1 MRRLR
6 TGGDTTVTATQRAR
20 LKVTLATR
28 LRELRSSLQNRG
40 DIAVERTPDVL
51 DGIELAGERG
61 LAIWS
66 LNKYFAELRLV
77 EAALDRV
84 AHGTYGSCLR
94 CDEEISINRL
104 TALPH
109 ASLCITCQEDAD
121 DRKSRESEV
130 PMEMAGIHGGI

>member
-1 MRRLR
+1 
-6 TGGDTTVTATQRAR
+6 VTATQRAR
-20 LKVTLATR
+20 LKVTLTTR

-40 DIAVERTPDVL
+40 DIAVERIPDVL
-51 DGIELAGERG
+51 DGIELAGEQG
-61 LAIWS
+61 LTIWS

-84 AHGTYGSCLR
+84 AHGTYGNCLR
-94 CDEEISINRL
+94 CDEEISIKRL

-130 PMEMAGIHGGI
+130 PKEMAGIHGGI

>member
-6 TGGDTTVTATQRAR
+6 TGGETTVTATQRAR

-28 LRELRSSLQNRG
+28 LRELQSSLQHRD

-84 AHGTYGSCLR
+84 ANGTYGRCLR

-121 DRKSRESEV
+121 DGKSRESEV
-130 PMEMAGIHGGI
+130 PKEMAGIHGGI